1 MANVQRFLSL
11 HLDVID
17 GGEAGL
23 EPVDDGGGGGVHH
36 SDELLQ
42 VDNPVVVDVA
52 KGEDSVYFLNK
63 TTFTQCMSNFLT
75 LSSTRH
81 TFFKTIGCR
90 PDNLCLKGSDQ

>member
-1 MANVQRFLSL
+1 M

-42 VDNPVVVDVA
+42 VDNSVVVDVA

-63 TTFTQCMSNFLT
+63 TTFT
-75 LSSTRH
+75 
-81 TFFKTIGCR
+81 KT
-90 PDNLCLKGSDQ
+90 

>member
-1 MANVQRFLSL
+1 MSL

-23 EPVDDGGGGGVHH
+23 EPVDDGGCGGVHH

-42 VDNPVVVDVA
+42 VDNSVVVNVA

-63 TTFTQCMSNFLT
+63 TTFTKRKSSFIT
-75 LSSTRH
+75 LSSKHYAQCVNNVRVSNN
-81 TFFKTIGCR
+81 R
-90 PDNLCLKGSDQ
+90 NS

>member
-1 MANVQRFLSL
+1 M

-36 SDELLQ
+36 SDKLLQ
-42 VDNPVVVDVA
+42 IDNSVVVDVA

-63 TTFTQCMSNFLT
+63 TTFTQRKSNFIT
-75 LSSTRH
+75 LSSNTH
-81 TFFKTIGCR
+81 NVKQCTSI
-90 PDNLCLKGSDQ
+90 